1 MSENLLF
8 HSTKSGVDFTLEAFE
23 LLRVYPHYCISDWQA
38 KLEIYRTESATFAG
52 SSKTGSPKTNRLI
65 RQAQDEIRR
74 AQVVVHE
81 LSELHQGRQR
91 IFTVNF
97 KRKAEVYRRA
107 RIELGLA
114 KIEDSLHLYATLK
127 IEMAMLK
134 AENPYFSF
142 KRFIDYIN
150 SEGEAAV

>member
-38 KLEIYRTESATFAG
+38 KIEMYRSESAALSG
-52 SSKTGSPKTNRLI
+52 SKEPSTKTDSLI

-97 KRKAEVYRRA
+97 KRKAEVYRQA
-107 RIELGLA
+107 RIQLGLA
-114 KIEDSLHLYATLK
+114 KIEDSPHLFAALK
-127 IEMAMLK
+127 IEMEMLK

-142 KRFIDYIN
+142 KRFTGYIN